1 MPHYSLFTAA
11 GAYNLGDELILLQ
24 EYTYLKNRH
33 PEATFSVFTYDTGST
48 LLPDD
53 EAIEYL
59 HYFPDRSR
67 TRPLQNIWYAI
78 RTILTVRKS
87 DAVIIG
93 GGGLLYDNE
102 EGQSFGNLLRQWK
115 LRVRIAKFF
124 GKPIIYWSLGIH
136 LKKENEAKI
145 LPLFMGEKIHISVRD
160 TESKKT
166 LESIGIKSL
175 LLRDPVLTYDPEI
188 PKLLIKKRPKIGLS
202 FRSGFM
208 QNELENIERIITF
221 LMAHEYE
228 PVLLNHSFHPSNPSA
243 NDDTFLKG
251 LQEKYSLHSTKDM
264 RETLEIYKELEAV
277 IGMRLHSLILSFV
290 HAIPFFALSYGK
302 KTDEFIRGI
311 NYGYSLAARIFD
323 IDIFKKRFLELEKE
337 KNEQKFALSTKNDT
351 IKREIHITTNT
362 FFDGLEKS

>member
-1 MPHYSLFTAA
+1 MRYSLFTAT

-24 EYTYLKNRH
+24 EYMYLRNRH
-33 PEATFSVFTYDTGST
+33 PEATFSVFTYDAKSS
-48 LLPDD
+48 LLPEDPS
-53 EAIEYL
+53 IEYL
-59 HYFPDRSR
+59 HYFPHHSK
-67 TRPLQNIWYAI
+67 TRPLQNIWYALQ
-78 RTILTVRKS
+78 TILTIRKS
-87 DAVIIG
+87 DAIIIG

-102 EGQSFGNLLRQWK
+102 EGQSLDTLLLPWRI
-115 LRVRIAKFF
+115 RVWLAKFF
-124 GKPIIYWSLGIH
+124 RKPIIYWSLGIH

-145 LPLFMGEKIHISVRD
+145 LPLFTGENIHISVRD
-160 TESKKT
+160 SESKKT
-166 LESIGIKSL
+166 LESLGIKSL

-228 PVLLNHSFHPSNPSA
+228 PILLNHSFHPSNPSA
-243 NDDTFLKG
+243 NDDIFLRD

-264 RETLEIYKELEAV
+264 RETLEVYKELEFV

-290 HAIPFFALSYGK
+290 HAIPFFAISYGK

-311 NYGYSLAARIFD
+311 NYDYSLAARVFD
-323 IDIFKKRFLELEKE
+323 IEIFKKQFLELEKE

-351 IKREIHITTNT
+351 IKREIHIITNT